1 MPDII
6 KISDSITLESIIT
19 DTNGVGINYNVS
31 FPYSIS
37 VGDFVKDAVSFKD
50 PLTDIY
56 KNGDI
61 YVYAKD
67 SNLLGIF
74 KYKDGNIYMYI
85 DDASNNVIETDIIA
99 EDWFEINVEHA
110 SASVLLN
117 RINYEIYTEV

>member
-6 KISDSITLESIIT
+6 KVSDSITLEPL
-19 DTNGVGINYNVS
+19 DVGIIIDTTYVS
-31 FPYSIS
+31 LSNPMS
-37 VGDFVKDAVSFKD
+37 VGDFVKDVVKFKD
-50 PLTDIY
+50 PSTDIY

-67 SNLLGIF
+67 SNLFGIF

-117 RINYEIYTEV
+117 RINYTIYTEV